1 MTRRLAAGAV
11 LALAVLIALAGPASA
26 HVELEPGEAMAGTQ
40 ATLTFS
46 FHHGKDGT
54 ATTALEVQLPEG
66 ASVVDVPAV
75 PGFTSAVDAATR
87 TVRWSGGSVPDGTE
101 AEFPL
106 VVQLPPT
113 PGVAL
118 FPTIQETEA
127 GELAWI
133 SPEEGEGEDVS
144 PAPRLTLTPN
154 PDATTTTTTA
164 ATTTTTTEAATTT
177 SSSIPGT
184 TAEAE
189 QRDDGSTNAAAWLIG
204 SGIAALLAIGAG
216 GLWLKRRADR
226 ESAAA
231 SGAPDDDSPT

>member
-1 MTRRLAAGAV
+1 MIRRLAAGTA
-11 LALAVLIALAGPASA
+11 LALAALVALAAPASA
-26 HVELEPGEAMAGTQ
+26 HVDLEPGEALAGTRT
-40 ATLTFS
+40 TLTFS

-75 PGFTSAVDAATR
+75 PGFTSAVDEAMR

-106 VVQLPPT
+106 VVQLPST

-127 GELAWI
+127 GDLAWI
-133 SPEEGEGEDVS
+133 SPEEGEGEDAN

-154 PDATTTTTTA
+154 PDATTTTTA
-164 ATTTTTTEAATTT
+164 AVTTTTAEAVTTT

-189 QRDDGSTNAAAWLIG
+189 QRDDGSTNAAAWLIA
-204 SGIAALLAIGAG
+204 SGIAALVAIGVG

-226 ESAAA
+226 ESAAP
-231 SGAPDDDSPT
+231 GDGPDGGPD